1 MDRDAFRTHL
11 RTFIAQNLLFSAE
24 TELDDSASLLESG
37 LIDSTGAMELIA
49 HVEATV
55 GRTFDDGDLVASN
68 FDSIDRIVAF
78 AVPAQG

>member
-1 MDRDAFRTHL
+1 MDRDEFRSHL

-49 HVEATV
+49 QVEATV

-78 AVPAQG
+78 VDPAQG

>member
-1 MDRDAFRTHL
+1 MDRDAFRSHL
-11 RTFIAQNLLFSAE
+11 RTFIAQNLLYSAE
-24 TELDDSASLLESG
+24 TELDDSASLLASG

-55 GRTFDDGDLVASN
+55 DRTFDDSDLVASN

-78 AVPAQG
+78 AVPAEG

>member
-1 MDRDAFRTHL
+1 MDCDALRIHL

-37 LIDSTGAMELIA
+37 LIDSTGAMELVA

-55 GRTFDDGDLVASN
+55 GRTFDDVDLVASN

-78 AVPAQG
+78 AVQAQG